1 MRYDAL
7 YVAIHYSML
16 FLALYQTTVCGIALQ
31 FMIYL
36 CIRFLC
42 STHAHIS
49 TLTHIYLIYLQ
60 YLYVFICA
68 FIYICV
74 YIFIYAQYIGY
85 IVAYDINGLLQFSL
99 LYYTKLCL
107 IRLYFVQ

>member
-16 FLALYQTTVCGIALQ
+16 FVALYQTTVCGIALQ
-31 FMIYL
+31 FVIYL

-49 TLTHIYLIYLQ
+49 TLSTHIYIIYLQ
-60 YLYVFICA
+60 YLYVFIGA
-68 FIYICV
+68 FLYIYIYM
-74 YIFIYAQYIGY
+74 YIYIYIYIRAIY
-85 IVAYDINGLLQFSL
+85 WIYS
-99 LYYTKLCL
+99 
-107 IRLYFVQ
+107 RL